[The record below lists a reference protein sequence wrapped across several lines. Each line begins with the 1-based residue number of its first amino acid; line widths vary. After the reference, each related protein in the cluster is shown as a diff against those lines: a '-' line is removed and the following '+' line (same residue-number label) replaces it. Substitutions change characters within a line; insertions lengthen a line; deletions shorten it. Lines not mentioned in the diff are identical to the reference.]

1 MPRTRK
7 RAAASE
13 PKAALGN
20 VAAEPPLAVV
30 EDMASNPK
38 RRKAA
43 PKKAKQ
49 EGQPQAPASQKG
61 RAKKQTAKED
71 GRPPQRKKIAKEE
84 KDAEE
89 PFDYDSVAPDETCK
103 FIMQTLDHLY
113 PEPPVPLNHKD
124 TFTLLCAVMLSA
136 QTTDGK
142 VNEVGSPNI
151 SHLLK
156 P

>member
-13 PKAALGN
+13 PKAAPGN

-49 EGQPQAPASQKG
+49 EVQPQAPASKKG
-61 RAKKQTAKED
+61 RAKKQTAPED

-84 KDAEE
+84 
-89 PFDYDSVAPDETCK
+89 PFDCDSVAPDETCK